1 MCSQAVDPC
10 HDQGGGGRIVNIA
23 SAGAFMAGGVYGISK
38 YALVGVT
45 MNLASQLGSLGITVN
60 AIAPGMIVDEAGLR
74 ALPNGEARQA
84 LQNAI
89 PLKTHIEGP
98 PEDLVG
104 TLLLLVSDAGT
115 WITGQTISV
124 DGGWIMRF

>member
-1 MCSQAVDPC
+1 
-10 HDQGGGGRIVNIA
+10 
-23 SAGAFMAGGVYGISK
+23 
-38 YALVGVT
+38 
-45 MNLASQLGSLGITVN
+45 MNLASQLGIQGITVN
-60 AIAPGMIVDEAGLR
+60 AIAPGMILDEAGLR
-74 ALPNGEARQA
+74 ALPNGEAREA

-104 TLLLLVSDAGT
+104 TLVLLVSDAGT